1 MPNLRLWHPHERSL
15 GSVSCRKSE
24 VAERVESKYN
34 SPFCTISK
42 DIEEYKRMVQV
53 RQVEWINEKEAL
65 SDRSELSQ
73 DKWNSPFCRISETC
87 CQENRVFCPKNGLEW
102 IWSSIDEKESVIL
115 TPDPFILLAISPCQ
129 RRKKRARTTKFVGWR
144 ISWCQDLGHFKPVV
158 NWLCSKAE
166 LFEVLFKNHF
176 IYSAHAQHKTIIVI
190 GLIIVDCLPP
200 LSVIIKLQY
209 ALWPHH

>member
-1 MPNLRLWHPHERSL
+1 MPNLRLWHPHDWSL

-24 VAERVESKYN
+24 VPERVESKYN

-87 CQENRVFCPKNGLEW
+87 CQENQVFCPKNGLES

-115 TPDPFILLAISPCQ
+115 TPLHSARNFPVPK
-129 RRKKRARTTKFVGWR
+129 KKRSAQEPPNLLDGEC
-144 ISWCQDLGHFKPVV
+144 SWCQDLGHFKPVV

-166 LFEVLFKNHF
+166 LFEVLFSNHF
-176 IYSAHAQHKTIIVI
+176 IYSVHAQHKTIIVI

-200 LSVIIKLQY
+200 LSVFIKLQY

>member
-24 VAERVESKYN
+24 VPERVESKYN

-87 CQENRVFCPKNGLEW
+87 CQENQVFCPKNGLES

-115 TPDPFILLAISPCQ
+115 TPLHSARNFPVP
-129 RRKKRARTTKFVGWR
+129 KKKEAR
-144 ISWCQDLGHFKPVV
+144 
-158 NWLCSKAE
+158 
-166 LFEVLFKNHF
+166 KNHQ
-176 IYSAHAQHKTIIVI
+176 ICWMENVHGVKTLVISSLLSTDCAPKPSYLKSCSRII
-190 GLIIVDCLPP
+190 
-200 LSVIIKLQY
+200 LSIRFMHNIKQSLS
-209 ALWPHH
+209 LVS